1 MLVEPNGQY
10 ARRYRHHVPKVINL
24 QGKVLRGAGWLSIGR
39 ASCLLLA
46 GRAHV
51 QGTRLASH

>member
-39 ASCLLLA
+39 ASCLLLVSSPA
-46 GRAHV
+46 TESSV
-51 QGTRLASH
+51 S